1 MIIFNSLL
9 TALHEN
15 GIFKA
20 GGALA
25 KNWFDAKT
33 KPP

>member
-1 MIIFNSLL
+1 MKMVFLRQVL
-9 TALHEN
+9 
-15 GIFKA
+15 